1 MPQRAK
7 LRTWNSQTDTL
18 YYKCHPRMKVSCL
31 ASTQKH
37 ESGSHKQIMFT
48 VSYSKPIN
56 YSLLACLWQVVDV
69 MISGREYIRV
79 ISYCVPLYHF
89 AVLSA
94 LLLRIAFLVQ
104 WLTSPPHRVSCRR
117 MAWTMRNGCV
127 YPSQPPASKK
137 DTPFADRCIV

>member
-48 VSYSKPIN
+48 VSYSKPIKHKPTG
-56 YSLLACLWQVVDV
+56 LF
-69 MISGREYIRV
+69 MTGSGRYDIRERIYSRYQLLCSIV
-79 ISYCVPLYHF
+79 SLCGTVSVVAENRISR
-89 AVLSA
+89 AVAHEPSPSC
-94 LLLRIAFLVQ
+94 LL
-104 WLTSPPHRVSCRR
+104 PPNGLNDEEWMCLPVTASCIKERY
-117 MAWTMRNGCV
+117 AIC
-127 YPSQPPASKK
+127 
-137 DTPFADRCIV
+137 